1 MLAVSAEN
9 QMPEEDAENKSEG
22 EKKKKDE
29 VLTDENISD

>member
-9 QMPEEDAENKSEG
+9 QMPEEDAEKESEG
-22 EKKKKDE
+22 EKKKDE